1 MLVTSWK
8 TIRPKKEMDHGFS
21 CYYLKEGYKVSRFY
35 RADHSLYCCYCDI
48 ISPYY
53 EENTNSLTVTDLLV
67 DVIVAP
73 DGFVK
78 VADVDE
84 LVTALNAQLLS
95 LEQLKAALDSLA
107 RLLSLIYAG
116 RSVPFSLIKNRG
128 GCPVPVTFPAVLF
141 CLSIC
146 KSSARPLP
154 FRPAACVRTKTMSF
168 SRALLRYCKFRPA
181 ACERAKPEPEKT
193 DG

>member
-1 MLVTSWK
+1 MEILLTDLNGLHLFRRRLIPEECVPLINDSILDYADGVLVTSWK

-73 DGFVK
+73 NGFVK

-116 RSVPFSLIKNRG
+116 K
-128 GCPVPVTFPAVLF
+128 
-141 CLSIC
+141 LS
-146 KSSARPLP
+146 ALLTPMDRFDP
-154 FRPAACVRTKTMSF
+154 RPARI
-168 SRALLRYCKFRPA
+168 
-181 ACERAKPEPEKT
+181 
-193 DG
+193 GQG